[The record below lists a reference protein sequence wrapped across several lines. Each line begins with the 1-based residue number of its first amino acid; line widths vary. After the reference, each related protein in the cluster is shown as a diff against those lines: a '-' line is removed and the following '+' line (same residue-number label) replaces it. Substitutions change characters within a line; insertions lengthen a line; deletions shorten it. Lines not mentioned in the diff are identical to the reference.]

1 MRDYIIINGKDSR
14 TITGLLIQRLPPV
27 SKPLMRTEIEEI
39 DGRNGDIITD
49 LGFSAYDKELEIG
62 LYGNFNINE
71 VISFFNSSGK
81 ITFSNE
87 PDKYYN
93 FSIVQ
98 QIDFEKLLRFR
109 TATVTIHVQP
119 FKYLNTENNIFS
131 AYSFNNY
138 SFTNN
143 GVTVTVDGKKITIKG
158 KTVSPGGNGQSVN
171 IPINIPLLS
180 GDRKLAVTANGKNA
194 ETSKFRI
201 TKDYQHYADADTF
214 GYSVGVNPTNYFPN
228 NSAIVIE
235 QNLSTATTYTNIRAS
250 FAENVSI
257 DFTVTISNAVGAT
270 FTINNIGNCDSA
282 PIFTING
289 AGETTMQIND
299 DEEVLTINIGDNGGS
314 ITINAETLNAYSN
327 GVMKNRNVNG
337 NYDDVKL
344 RPGINVISFTGT
356 VGAVFVEKYSRWL

>member
-1 MRDYIIINGKDSR
+1 MDYIIINGKDSR
-14 TITGLLIQRLPPV
+14 TITGLLIQRLPPI
-27 SKPLMRTEIEEI
+27 SKPLFRTEIEEI

-62 LYGNFNINE
+62 LHGNFDINE
-71 VISFFNSSGK
+71 IIAFFNSSGK

-87 PDKYYN
+87 PDKYYD

-109 TATVTIHVQP
+109 TATVAIHVQP
-119 FKYLNTENNIFS
+119 FKYLNVENNIFS
-131 AYSFNNY
+131 AYSFNDY
-138 SFTNN
+138 SSVWS
-143 GVTVTVDGKKITIKG
+143 GVTVTISDKKITFKG
-158 KTVSPGGNGQSVN
+158 KPNALTYISV
-171 IPINIPLLS
+171 PINISLLS
-180 GDRKLAVTANGKNA
+180 GTRKLAVTANGKNA
-194 ETSKFRI
+194 ETAKFRI
-201 TKDYQHYADADTF
+201 TKDNQHFSNADTF
-214 GYSVGVNPTNYFPN
+214 GGVTSDFPN

-235 QNLSTATTYTNIRAS
+235 QTLSASTTYTNMRVAVAANTS
-250 FAENVSI
+250 V
-257 DFTVTISNAVGAT
+257 DFEVTISNAVGAT
-270 FTINNIGNCDSA
+270 FTVTNHGNYYA
-282 PIFTING
+282 TPIFTVNG
-289 AGETTMQIND
+289 KGKTTMQIND
-299 DEEVLTINIGDNGGS
+299 DEEVLTINLGDNGGS